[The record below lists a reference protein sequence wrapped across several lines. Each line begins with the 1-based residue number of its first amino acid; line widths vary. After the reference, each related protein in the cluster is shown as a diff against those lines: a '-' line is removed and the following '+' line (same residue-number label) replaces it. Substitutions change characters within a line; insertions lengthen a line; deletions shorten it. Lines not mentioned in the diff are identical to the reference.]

1 MASGSSRRGVILVLV
16 LIGLGMFVS
25 LVAVL
30 IIGTAAGPP
39 VHVPSNASLYLRV
52 TAPFAEVVPSDVLS
66 VFGAAPPTL
75 RDTIHAIRKAKADRR
90 VKTLVL
96 TPQVQGALWA
106 QLQELRG
113 AIDDFRTSGKPVTA
127 FLEAGAAGEYYLAS
141 AADRIVMMPGGQLDL
156 AGLAT
161 YELFFRGS
169 LDKIGVY
176 PDLLHIGEYKTATNT
191 FVEKGFTPAHRDVT
205 RSLNRSW
212 YDELVRAIAASRKR
226 PEAEIRAAIDEGPFL
241 AEGAKR
247 AGLVD
252 ALGYEDQVD
261 DEAPVAGT
269 SRLEGESY
277 SRASVSLG
285 SAQPGGRI
293 ALLYAVGMIASGRSA
308 SDATG
313 GSVIGSDTFVQWVR
327 KVRVDPQVRAIVIR
341 IDSPGGSAIAS
352 EVIWRELMLARD
364 VKPLIVSMG
373 DVAASGGYYMAV
385 PAHAIVAQPGT
396 ITGSIGVA
404 TGKFVLKDTMEKLGV
419 GVESVTDGRL
429 AGIYSPFAPFSPA
442 ERTRIEEQM
451 QAIYDLF
458 VSRVAEGRKMAA
470 EKVDAVAK
478 GRVWTGRQAQ
488 GIGLVDELG
497 GLDRALRIAKERAK
511 MDPDKEVD
519 VVVYPQPRSAFEI
532 LANPFG
538 AAASSVELALRR
550 SHTPLVP
557 PVFTNLLRYRRGEPL
572 AIMPNVFWR

>member
-16 LIGLGMFVS
+16 LIGLGMFTS

-30 IIGTAAGPP
+30 LIGTAAGPP
-39 VHVPSNASLYLRV
+39 VHVPSNAALYLRV
-52 TAPFAEVVPSDVLS
+52 NAPLVEVVPNDVLS

-75 RDTIHAIRKAKADRR
+75 RETIGAIRKAKVDRR

-113 AIDDFRTSGKPVTA
+113 AVEDFRSSGKPVTA

-191 FVEKGFTPAHRDVT
+191 FVERGFTPAHRDVT

-212 YDELVRAIAASRKR
+212 YDELVRAIAVSRKR
-226 PEAEIRAAIDEGPFL
+226 TEAEIRAAIDEGPFL
-241 AEGAKR
+241 AEGARR

-261 DEAPVAGT
+261 DEGPVAGT
-269 SRLEGESY
+269 SRLEGENY
-277 SRASVSLG
+277 ARASVSLG
-285 SAQPGGRI
+285 PEQSGGRI
-293 ALLYAVGMIASGRSA
+293 ALLYAVGMIASGKST

-313 GSVIGSDTFVQWVR
+313 GSVLGSDTFVQWVR

-364 VKPLIVSMG
+364 VKPLVISMG

-385 PAHAIVAQPGT
+385 PAHVIVAQPGT

-404 TGKFVLKDTMEKLGV
+404 TGKFVLKGTLDKLGV
-419 GVESVTDGRL
+419 GVETVTDGRL
-429 AGIYSPFAPFSPA
+429 AGIYSPFQTFSPA
-442 ERTRIEEQM
+442 ERTRVEEQM
-451 QAIYDLF
+451 QAIYELF
-458 VSRVAEGRKMAA
+458 VSRVAEGRKMPA
-470 EKVDAVAK
+470 EKVDAVAQ

-488 GIGLVDELG
+488 GLGLVDELG
-497 GLDRALRIAKERAK
+497 GLDRALRIAKERAR
-511 MDPDKEVD
+511 MDPEQEVD
-519 VVVYPQPRSAFEI
+519 LLVYPQPRSAFEI

-538 AAASSVELALRR
+538 AAASSVELLTRR
-550 SHTPLVP
+550 PHP
-557 PVFTNLLRYRRGEPL
+557 PVVPSLVSNLLRFRRGEPL
-572 AIMPNVFWR
+572 AVLPNVFWR